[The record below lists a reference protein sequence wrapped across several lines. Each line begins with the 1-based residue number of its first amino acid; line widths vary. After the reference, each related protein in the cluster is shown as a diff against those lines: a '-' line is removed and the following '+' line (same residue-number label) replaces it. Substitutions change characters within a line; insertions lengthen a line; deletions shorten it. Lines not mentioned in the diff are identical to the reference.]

1 MIEFKTLNK
10 SFGKNKV
17 LRELSLSFKEQ
28 GTTAVIGP
36 NGSGKT
42 TLIKCFLGLVL
53 PDSGSILFNNAS
65 VIGKS
70 DYRNQV
76 SYLPQIARFPENL
89 SCRELISMIKNLR
102 EGQLRDQELIELF
115 ELDKELDKKVS
126 TLSGGN
132 KQKLNLLLS
141 LMFDNQTII
150 LDEPSN
156 GLDPVALI
164 NLKAFLSKE
173 KDRGKFILLT
183 THIMSFVEE
192 LADNIVFLLDGK
204 VYYNGSL
211 QELLRKQETE
221 NLEQAIARILNNHQN
236 GTL

>member
-17 LRELSLSFKEQ
+17 LRELSLSFKEH

-42 TLIKCFLGLVL
+42 TLIKCFLGLVI
-53 PDSGSILFNNAS
+53 PDSGSILFNDAS

-70 DYRNQV
+70 DYRNHI

-115 ELDKELDKKVS
+115 ELEKELDKKVS

-211 QELLRKQETE
+211 HALLRKQETE
-221 NLEQAIARILNNHQN
+221 NLEHAIAKILNNHQN